1 MLKFHAERTDFS
13 KGKIWRVILSQSL
26 PLMVAQSVHLL
37 YNIVDRIFIGHM
49 PGEAGAAALTGIGLC
64 FPLTTLIAAFTSLF
78 STGGAP
84 LFAIARGA
92 KEEDHAE
99 KIMNQTAALL
109 FAASFVIF
117 VFCYLFR
124 RPILMLFGASELS
137 YQYADSYL
145 KIYLLGTTFAIVSTG
160 MNSFINAQGFPRH
173 GMMTILI
180 GAFIN
185 LILDPILIY
194 TFHMGVAGAA
204 LATIIAQAIS
214 FAWVLSFFFS
224 DLSLFHFHWN
234 LWKPDL
240 KLIRDIC
247 SLGITGFIVQGTNS
261 LVQIVCNI
269 TLKAWGGDIYVG
281 VMTVLNSIREVLS
294 LPAQS
299 LTQGS
304 QPVMSYNFG
313 AKQYSRIKSSIHFLL
328 AVAMVYTL
336 IAWGIVLLFPKELMS
351 IFTSDAAMIE
361 IGAKSMFLYFFGFF
375 FMTFQFCGQSVFTSL
390 RCVKRAVFFSLFRKV
405 IIVVPLTI
413 LLPKMGFGVDGV
425 FLAEPISNLVG
436 GLACFTTMIL
446 TVYKKLPADGEVSH
460 I

>member
-1 MLKFHAERTDFS
+1 MLKLHTEKTDFS
-13 KGKIWRVILSQSL
+13 KGKVWKVILSQSV
-26 PLMVAQSVHLL
+26 PLMVAQSVYLL
-37 YNIVDRIFIGHM
+37 YNIVDRIFIGHI
-49 PGEAGAAALTGIGLC
+49 PGNAGAAALTGIGLC

-92 KEEDHAE
+92 KDEVRAE
-99 KIMNQTAALL
+99 KTMNQTASLL
-109 FAASFVIF
+109 FISSFLIF

-145 KIYLLGTTFAIVSTG
+145 KIYLLGTTFAMVSTG

-194 TFHMGVAGAA
+194 KFHMGVAGAA
-204 LATIIAQAIS
+204 LATVIAQAVS
-214 FAWVLSFFFS
+214 FIWVISFFFS
-224 DLSLFHFHWN
+224 DLSLFHFHRN
-234 LWKPDL
+234 LWKPDR
-240 KLIRDIC
+240 KLIWDIC

-269 TLKAWGGDIYVG
+269 TLKTWGGDIYVG

-304 QPVMSYNFG
+304 QPVMSFNFG
-313 AKQYSRIKSSIHFLL
+313 AQKYSRIKSSVHFML
-328 AVAMVYTL
+328 AISMGYTL
-336 IAWGIVLLFPKELMS
+336 IAWGVVLLFPKALMS
-351 IFTSDAAMIE
+351 IFTSDSALIDA
-361 IGAKSMFLYFFGFF
+361 GTKAMFLYFFGFF

-405 IIVVPLTI
+405 IIVVPLTL
-413 LLPKMGFGVDGV
+413 LLPNLGFGVDGV

-436 GLACFTTMIL
+436 GLACFTTMFL
-446 TVYKKLPADGEVSH
+446 TVYKKLPADGEAAH
-460 I
+460 L